1 MKPRLYIESS
11 VISYYTSRPSRDLIV
26 AGHQQITKQWWDQ
39 QLSGYDPY
47 ISEVVREEI
56 SRGDPAAVELRLQAV
71 RDFALLVVTPDV
83 TRLARKYYAALDL
96 PDKARLDAFHLAL
109 AVQHGMDYLVS
120 WNFTHIVGAR
130 PRSII
135 QRINYHMQMETPI
148 ICTPEEL
155 IDERL

>member
-11 VISYYTSRPSRDLIV
+11 VISYYTARPSRDLIA
-26 AGHQQITKQWWDQ
+26 AGHQQITQQWWSQ
-39 QLSGYDPY
+39 QLSGYEPY

-71 RDFALLVVTPDV
+71 KGVSLLVVTPDV

-96 PDKARLDAFHLAL
+96 PDKARLDAIHLAL

-130 PRSII
+130 PRGII
-135 QRINYHMQMETPI
+135 QKINYRLQMETPI

-155 IDERL
+155 LDESL

>member
-11 VISYYTSRPSRDLIV
+11 VISYYTARPSRDLIA
-26 AGHQQITKQWWDQ
+26 AGHQQITQQWWSQ
-39 QLSGYDPY
+39 QLSRYEPY

-56 SRGDPAAVELRLQAV
+56 TRGDPTAVESRLQAV
-71 RDFALLVVTPDV
+71 QGFARLVVTPDI

-96 PDKARLDAFHLAL
+96 PDKARLDALHLAL
-109 AVQHGMDYLVS
+109 AVHHGMDYLVS

-130 PRSII
+130 PRGII
-135 QRINYHMQMETPI
+135 QRINYRLHMETPV

-155 IDERL
+155 IDESL

>member
-1 MKPRLYIESS
+1 MKHRLYIESS

-26 AGHQQITKQWWDQ
+26 AGHQQITQQWWDQ

-56 SRGDPAAVELRLQAV
+56 SRGDPAAVALRIQAV
-71 RDFALLVVTPDV
+71 KNFALLVVTPDV

-130 PRSII
+130 PRGII
-135 QRINYHMQMETPI
+135 QRINYRMQMETPI